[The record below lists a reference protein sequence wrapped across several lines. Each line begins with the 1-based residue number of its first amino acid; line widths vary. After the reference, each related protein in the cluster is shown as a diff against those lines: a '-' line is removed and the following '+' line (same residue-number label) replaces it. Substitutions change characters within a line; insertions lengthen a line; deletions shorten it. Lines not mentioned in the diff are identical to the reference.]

1 MPRFTK
7 MIKSEWFKYGPDR
20 LEALKGAIKSGNPV
34 SSYEGKDLD
43 IRNSPENIQTIN
55 DYIKNEGPAPTFELE
70 LKNGSIIRSND
81 IGKSPIFGG
90 KGEGG
95 GATGNTSAGES
106 LQCLYLAAML
116 GESRGHEKDFSY
128 FTPELLKSYMSD
140 VKVDVTYEKMIT
152 AANSW
157 HYSAY
162 VSGRYLIDK
171 GYIKPGHILH
181 RGSPE
186 MKKIYQMKKSSL
198 QKSGRALNDDKWN
211 PGDIWAI
218 QRALRPEDVLND
230 TSIES
235 LNSSVLK
242 AFKSRK
248 IVAISLKQIDSLK
261 KNARSEEYNTSGN
274 LEVEPH
280 TFKGVKLMS
289 DRSTFWASKM
299 GMVLFDQGKKMDMRA
314 PRARGAINVEIQGKG
329 ARGGRAGYGEIQ
341 YAANTYL
348 GVKLKD
354 NMILINEADQL
365 VAGVN
370 PRLLEDFYKMVKSV
384 HPTIKKDEFVSGLE
398 VAKVDSIHANLA
410 VAYIAS
416 ALLKSPTKNRN
427 EFVTYLVNYAGSK
440 LPISSAYVKISS
452 GV

>member
-7 MIKSEWFKYGPDR
+7 MIKSEWFKYGSDR

-43 IRNSPENIQTIN
+43 IRNSPENIQIID
-55 DYIKNEGPAPTFELE
+55 DYINNEGPAPTFELE
-70 LKNGSIIRSND
+70 LKNGSIIRSNG

-90 KGEGG
+90 KGEGA

-116 GESRGHEKDFSY
+116 AESRGQKKAFSY

-152 AANSW
+152 AANPW

-171 GYIKPGHILH
+171 GYIKPGHVLH
-181 RGSPE
+181 RGSSE

-198 QKSGRALNDDKWN
+198 QKIGRTLNDDKWN

-218 QRALRPEDVLND
+218 QRALRPEDTLD
-230 TSIES
+230 GSSIES
-235 LNSSVLK
+235 LNNSILK
-242 AFKSRK
+242 AFKSK
-248 IVAISLKQIDSLK
+248 QIVAVSLKQIDNLGR
-261 KNARSEEYNTSGN
+261 NAKAEEYNTSGD
-274 LEVEPH
+274 LVFDPH

-314 PRARGAINVEIQGKG
+314 TRALGAINMEIQGKG

-348 GVKLKD
+348 GIKLAD
-354 NMILINEADQL
+354 NLTLVNDAKQL
-365 VAGVN
+365 SAGKN

-384 HPTIKKDEFVSGLE
+384 HPTMKKDEFVSGLE
-398 VAKVDSIHANLA
+398 VAKVDSIHANLGI
-410 VAYIAS
+410 AYIAC
-416 ALLKSPTKNRN
+416 ALVKSPTKNRN

-440 LPISSAYVKISS
+440 LPISSAYVKISA
-452 GV
+452 G